1 MNEQIQNQ
9 KSWQRKSL
17 GSTIL
22 MITGLI
28 FMAFCIFV
36 FVTRLGQPF
45 GLGDI
50 RQTLPHGGYAETIP
64 EVDVVLSALAPQ
76 CFTLG
81 LMLFLIGLVST
92 IKNPSL
98 LSLRYFLTIIF
109 LIIIGIAV
117 LWAFLVLVLL
127 FSGF

>member
-1 MNEQIQNQ
+1 MSEQIQNQ
-9 KSWQRKSL
+9 KPWQRKLS
-17 GSTIL
+17 GSAIL

-36 FVTRLGQPF
+36 FVTRFGQLSGF
-45 GLGDI
+45 GTI
-50 RQTLPHGGYAETIP
+50 RQTLPHGGYVETIP
-64 EVDVVLSALAPQ
+64 EVEVVLSALAPQ

-117 LWAFLVLVLL
+117 
-127 FSGF
+127 